1 MCILG
6 LTEPMSTLLDT
17 LGYAFAMSR
26 KNLNGV
32 SAAEYLGHLYGTDEI
47 LSYPFYDNPHNRY
60 VLFI

>member
-1 MCILG
+1 
-6 LTEPMSTLLDT
+6 MSTLLDT
-17 LGYAFAMSR
+17 LGNAFAMSR

-32 SAAEYLGHLYGTDEI
+32 SAAEHLDHLYGTDEI